1 MFRKNLKKI
10 NKFSSLFYEN
20 KFIYSSIT
28 MFCEKNKRLES
39 KKKTNTGILIKN
51 MQDLNKIKL
60 ITIENSQKT
69 GNPPNYSKTSNSNN
83 DSSTKTNNK
92 KVDSV
97 IMEKDSRDSK
107 SPGNLSIDKDGKNLW
122 KKFFLKSSR
131 VYPNN
136 NRSLK
141 NLADN
146 EFFEF
151 FNV

>member
-1 MFRKNLKKI
+1 
-10 NKFSSLFYEN
+10 
-20 KFIYSSIT
+20 
-28 MFCEKNKRLES
+28 
-39 KKKTNTGILIKN
+39 

-122 KKFFLKSSR
+122 KKFFLKSSI
-131 VYPNN
+131 
-136 NRSLK
+136 
-141 NLADN
+141 
-146 EFFEF
+146 
-151 FNV
+151 